1 MKKYLTSLD
10 FSKLCKSNQENWH
23 VGVKAYSIISINFV
37 GLVAWGVGCATPDVP
52 GIYVNVYHYL
62 DFITSAS
69 HRRNQG

>member
-1 MKKYLTSLD
+1 M
-10 FSKLCKSNQENWH
+10 
-23 VGVKAYSIISINFV
+23 ISINFV